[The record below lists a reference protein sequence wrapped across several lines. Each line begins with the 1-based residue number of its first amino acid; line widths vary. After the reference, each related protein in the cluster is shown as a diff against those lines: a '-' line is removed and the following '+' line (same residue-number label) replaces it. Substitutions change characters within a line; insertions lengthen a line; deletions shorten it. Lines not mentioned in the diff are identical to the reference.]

1 MRAGYGGVV
10 WLLNPPLGWNLAGD
24 QRDAS
29 GGRDALFAQVDTPP
43 SPAHPHC
50 GGLLEHD
57 TPRLGR
63 CWGCW
68 RHFPPCVFGFC
79 KPWLG
84 REGSETS
91 PPPPPQLAEDA
102 GAQWVFATPFQFCH
116 HLLLLSP
123 SSFLLT
129 LLPSFKDERT
139 PTGSP
144 VPCYP
149 PSQRLGVLH
158 PSIFVQRPARGP
170 CSEGGEGVPE
180 QREVALSHQMTSV
193 RRMLEAVASLPS
205 GLIQT

>member
-1 MRAGYGGVV
+1 MRLGGAMPCLHRWTPLPPQPTRTVV
-10 WLLNPPLGWNLAGD
+10 VSW
-24 QRDAS
+24 S
-29 GGRDALFAQVDTPP
+29 MTPP
-43 SPAHPHC
+43 DL
-50 GGLLEHD
+50 GGAGAAGGISLLVC
-57 TPRLGR
+57 LGFASHG
-63 CWGCW
+63 W
-68 RHFPPCVFGFC
+68 V
-79 KPWLG
+79 G
-84 REGSETS
+84 RAQKHH

-158 PSIFVQRPARGP
+158 PSIFVQRPACGP
-170 CSEGGEGVPE
+170 CSKGGEGVPE